1 MKSSVSLG
9 KNAWLKRLALLVCLL
24 PGLIGTIEPAQ
35 AQTAVGLLSL
45 QSAQNALSVL
55 TPEEKVGQLMLVT
68 FKGYATESNSQIYD
82 LITNHHVGGVVL
94 KAANDNFTGPEGTA
108 LAAYDLTSR
117 LQRFEWLATEQ
128 AVGEVGGSKPAYVP
142 LLITI
147 SQEGDGYPYSEIY
160 SGVTQLPNQMALGAT
175 WDTDLA
181 RQTGQV
187 LGQELAA
194 LGINLLL
201 GPSLDV
207 LDDPSPEGPGD
218 LGTRTFGGDPFWV
231 AEFGKAYITG
241 VHQGSQNKVAVV
253 AKYFPGR
260 GSSDRSP
267 EGEVATIR
275 KTLEQLKQIELAPF
289 FEVTGDSPT
298 TEATADGLLT
308 SHIKYQGF
316 QTNIRATTRPISFD
330 PQAFNQLINLPAFSS
345 WRKNGGIMVSDD
357 LGSNA
362 VRRFFDPTGENVNA
376 RFVARDALLAGNDLL
391 YFGNLVSSEDPNSY
405 TSVIR
410 TLEFFTQKYQED
422 TVFAQRVDE
431 AVLRILSLKYK
442 LYPDFTLDGVV
453 PDPANLG
460 RLDTNTQLIFDI
472 ARQGA
477 TLISPDAEELETS
490 LPNPPAFFERVI
502 FFSDTQEYQQ
512 CSECPPAQAL
522 SLNAF
527 RDVVIRLYGPQT
539 GGQVQERNLLS
550 YTFEN
555 LTRML
560 DLGPSRTEVEF
571 NMKST
576 QWLVF
581 AMLDARTARANSI
594 ALKRLLDERPDLLRD
609 KKIVVFAFNAP
620 YYLDA
625 TDISKLNAYYSLY
638 SKGPA
643 FIEVAARLLFG
654 EISPTQGAL
663 PVNVEGIGYELIE
676 VTAPDPRQT
685 IPLSLDLPGLPP
697 GETPTTPEATQLP
710 DYQVGDLAPV
720 VTGVIV
726 DHNGNPVPDNTPVVF
741 RLSLIGER
749 NTVLKEIA
757 TVTAG
762 GISRA
767 TFPIEMQGN
776 LEISVR
782 SEPATLS
789 TVISLS
795 IAGERPTPTATITPS
810 PSPTLEPTQTTTP
823 TPGADSIAVPD
834 QVNPPFT
841 ALLTWLMAAGS
852 AVILGWVAF
861 QSTLMLGQ
869 ARWSMRMGLLVLI
882 CGLTAYIYVTLN
894 LPGSTWI
901 GELDPLVGSLLSTM
915 VGGVVGLFLG
925 LIWRR
930 AQNGAATAS
939 QH

>member
-1 MKSSVSLG
+1 MKSSMRRG
-9 KNAWLKRLALLVCLL
+9 KHSWLKRLALLVCLL
-24 PGLIGTIEPAQ
+24 PGLIAPIETTQ
-35 AQTAVGLLSL
+35 AQSAAPLSSLLL
-45 QSAQNALSVL
+45 AQSTLSAL

-68 FKGYATESNSQIYD
+68 FKGYAPEINSQIYD
-82 LITNHHVGGVVL
+82 LIANHHIGGVVL
-94 KAANDNFTGPEGTA
+94 KAANDNFTGPENTA
-108 LAAYDLTSR
+108 FAAYDLTSR
-117 LQRFEWLATEQ
+117 LQRFEWLATAQSVAEI
-128 AVGEVGGSKPAYVP
+128 GGSKPAYVP

-289 FEVTGDSPT
+289 FAVTGDAPAA
-298 TEATADGLLT
+298 EATVDGLLT

-376 RFVARDALLAGNDLL
+376 RFVARDALLAGNDML

-442 LYPDFTLDGVV
+442 LYPDFTLDAVI
-453 PDPANLG
+453 PDAANLDQ
-460 RLDTNTQLIFDI
+460 LNTHTQLIFDI

-477 TLISPDAEELETS
+477 TLISPDVDELETS

-502 FFSDTQEYQQ
+502 FFSDTLEYQQ
-512 CSECPPAQAL
+512 CSECPLVQAL

-527 RDVVIRLYGPQT
+527 RDVVVRLYGPQT

-625 TDISKLNAYYSLY
+625 TDISKLNAYFALY
-638 SKGPA
+638 SKGAA

-663 PVNVEGIGYELIE
+663 PVSVEGIGYELIE
-676 VTAPDPRQT
+676 VTAPDPLQT
-685 IPLSLDLPGLPP
+685 IPLRLDLPGLPTS
-697 GETPTTPEATQLP
+697 ETPTTPEATQPP

-720 VTGVIV
+720 VTGVIL

-767 TFPIEMQGN
+767 TFPIEVQGN

-823 TPGADSIAVPD
+823 TPGSDSVAVPA

-841 ALLTWLMAAGS
+841 ALLTWLTAAGL
-852 AVILGWVAF
+852 AVILGWAAF
-861 QSTLMLGQ
+861 QATLMLGQ
-869 ARWSMRMGLLVLI
+869 VRWSMRMGLLVLI
-882 CGLTAYIYVTLN
+882 CGLASYIYSTLN
-894 LPGSTWI
+894 LPGSAWL
-901 GELDPLVGSLLSTM
+901 GEFDPLIGSLLSTLF
-915 VGGVVGLFLG
+915 GGGVGLFVG

-930 AQNGAATAS
+930 AQNETAS
-939 QH
+939 ASHP